1 MIDPLPTTVLVGLLG
16 LLLLG
21 LLLIRVGR
29 ALGVLL
35 LVLGLVAILG
45 LMAVALLHQSR
56 AAETA
61 AAAAVVATTGQ
72 TMNGVAVTVLLV
84 VLLVVLLAGG
94 TAILYLLYRLRRAER
109 RGRWLPGPNARW
121 GRVETPPVP
130 RYPWWMLPPP
140 PWWGYPPQVRTE
152 EPAVYVIEGDEEPD
166 LEALPWEE
174 WGW

>member
-1 MIDPLPTTVLVGLLG
+1 MIDPVVLVAGVG

-29 ALGVLL
+29 ALGVAL
-35 LVLGLVAILG
+35 LVLLVAILG
-45 LMAVALLHQSR
+45 LMAVALLHQR
-56 AAETA
+56 
-61 AAAAVVATTGQ
+61 

-84 VLLVVLLAGG
+84 VLLVVLFASG

-121 GRVETPPVP
+121 GRVETPLVP
-130 RYPWWMLPPP
+130 PYPWWMVPPP
-140 PWWGYPPQVRTE
+140 PWWGYPPARTE
-152 EPAVYVIEGDEEPD
+152 GPAVYVIDEGDEEPD
-166 LEALPWEE
+166 PMALPWEE

>member
-1 MIDPLPTTVLVGLLG
+1 MIDPVVLVAGVG

-29 ALGVLL
+29 ALGVALL
-35 LVLGLVAILG
+35 ILGLVAILG
-45 LMAVALLHQSR
+45 LMVVALLHQSR

-72 TMNGVAVTVLLV
+72 TMNSTVVTVLA
-84 VLLVVLLAGG
+84 VLLVIVLLASG
-94 TAILYLLYRLRRAER
+94 TVILYLLYRLRRAER

-121 GRVETPPVP
+121 GRVETPLVP
-130 RYPWWMLPPP
+130 PYPWWMVPPP
-140 PWWGYPPQVRTE
+140 PWWGYPPARTE
-152 EPAVYVIEGDEEPD
+152 GPAVYVIDEGDEEPD
-166 LEALPWEE
+166 PMALPWEE